1 MALFDPE
8 LGEKIAN
15 LISEHTTGIV
25 TGCYTIC
32 EYISGED
39 GDQRV
44 FFAVSPGQKATTT
57 AGLLTLAD
65 DINRYELSRYV
76 GEMYSTDN
84 GDQ

>member
-1 MALFDPE
+1 MPLFDEE

-15 LISEHTTGIV
+15 LIASETGGIV

-32 EYISGED
+32 EYIDGED
-39 GDQRV
+39 GGQNV

-76 GEMYSTDN
+76 GEMYTGND
-84 GDQ
+84 D